1 MKKAF
6 TLIELVFVFVVI
18 GILAAFMIP
27 STRTNPAVDA
37 AIQLESDIRYAQ
49 HLAMID
55 DKFDANNTKWFS
67 NLWKI
72 EFTGTGNQYEIAND
86 NYIGLAGPATTFASE
101 PLTQNTMQN
110 IDLNADFGVTIAN
123 GCGADISFD
132 HLGRPIIGD
141 LSGDATVIA
150 VYGKLLTAPCDINL
164 TNGAD
169 TATIRIENETGYT
182 RRIP

>member
-6 TLIELVFVFVVI
+6 TLIELVFVIVVI

-37 AIQLESDIRYAQ
+37 AIQLESHIRYTQ

-55 DKFDANNTKWFS
+55 DKFDANNTRWYR

-72 EFTGTGNQYEIAND
+72 DFAGNQYDIVND
-86 NYIGLAGPATTFASE
+86 NFINGISTPVFASE
-101 PLTQNTMQN
+101 PLTQDVMQN
-110 IDLNADFGVTIAN
+110 IDLNADFGVTITASL
-123 GCGADISFD
+123 GCGTDISFD

-141 LSGDATVIA
+141 LNAIVGINTVYA
-150 VYGKLLTAPCDINL
+150 GLLNAPCDINL